1 VPKIFPIVVKK
12 TSGAAEVDLSWSQPP
27 INIQASL
34 PEIDIIDQSSA
45 VSVSVTAPEID
56 LTLDQTQSLA
66 VAIGTSVSE
75 VDIKP
80 NALAVAIAL
89 SLPEVDVAALVDA
102 VTIAANASSLDCC
115 FTSSD
120 TVVVPTGY
128 TAAKIE
134 CWAGGA
140 GGGAAS
146 VSGGG
151 GGGGGAYSRT
161 NVQAVTPGHT
171 LTVTVGTGG
180 AAAANGNDS
189 LVKDGATTFTLAKG
203 GTAGATGSAGGQGAG
218 GAGGQA
224 SAGTGDVKFSGGTG
238 GGGGGA
244 GTPNGG
250 GGGGG
255 AGDANAGGAGASGG
269 GAGTGGPAGG
279 GAGGAGGVTTTPA
292 GPGNT
297 FGGAG
302 GGASSL
308 AAAAAGANGQVCIT
322 FSNTLSPLQFPNLF
336 AWYRADTVTLVSS
349 KVHVWPDKSGNG
361 DANRDLIASN
371 TGGFVDAEY
380 SSSESS
386 FNNLPIVG
394 RVGGGANA
402 NAQWNLKNRG
412 AFSSNPTTISVY
424 VVFRYS
430 LDGHQPVTAGDALA
444 TMLSDIALD
453 ASPSFWLKDDVGGA
467 GHPWGMRM
475 ADATGSAVIVDGNP
489 SISVPHVMCLV
500 FARVDATHM
509 NFTLFVDNWSVAS
522 FGPTSETDVS
532 PGTTF
537 NVMRI
542 ASCIADAESLPFG
555 IAECAVYAA
564 DHSADSVTRKAIMQ
578 TYLGQR
584 YNLTVNP

>member
-12 TSGAAEVDLSWSQPP
+12 TLAAEVDLTWTE
-27 INIQASL
+27 NIAIATS
-34 PEIDIIDQSSA
+34 
-45 VSVSVTAPEID
+45 APEVD
-56 LTLDQTQSLA
+56 LTMDPTQSLA
-66 VAIGTSVSE
+66 VGIAASAPE
-75 VDIKP
+75 VDVQP
-80 NALAVAIAL
+80 SALAVAIAASAPEVDVQPSAL
-89 SLPEVDVAALVDA
+89 AVAIAASAPEVDVAALVDA

-146 VSGGG
+146 GSGGG

-189 LVKDGATTFTLAKG
+189 SVKDGATTFTLAKG

-269 GAGTGGPAGG
+269 GAGTGGAAGG

-361 DANRDLIASN
+361 DANRDLITQGS
-371 TGGFVDAEY
+371 GFVDAEF

-386 FNNLPIVG
+386 FNNQPIVG
-394 RVGGGANA
+394 RVSGGANA
-402 NAQWNLKNRG
+402 NAQWNLQNRG
-412 AFSSNPTTISVY
+412 TMTSTPNTITIY
-424 VVFRYS
+424 VVFRYA
-430 LDGHQPVTAGDALA
+430 LDGVQPVGGGDALA
-444 TMLSDIALD
+444 GLPNIDLD
-453 ASPSFWLKDDVGGA
+453 ATFGFSLRDDGGGA

-475 ADATGSAVIVDGNP
+475 FDGNGTDVIVDGNP
-489 SISVPHVMCLV
+489 SISVPHVMCIV
-500 FARVDATHM
+500 YSHVDSTHSK
-509 NFTLFVDNWSVAS
+509 FTLFVDNWSVAS
-522 FGPTSETDVS
+522 FGPTSEADTNTVLNKIRVS
-532 PGTTF
+532 CAPE
-537 NVMRI
+537 
-542 ASCIADAESLPFG
+542 DAKSLPFG
-555 IAECAVYAA
+555 IAEMAIYAA

-584 YNLTVNP
+584 YNLTVSP